1 MRFSYADTDLI
12 NYMRFTNIANFVSG
26 TSNIV
31 WGCGDKP
38 ASTFVVGSLTFSRSS
53 EGSSNPSSGWIGT
66 TSSSMNCRGIGKVT
80 LTQAYVLA
88 SSSSEQ
94 SLIKVNVVGTTR
106 KMTKYDFQSAFASSN
121 INYGIF
127 DSSGTNAWIV
137 GDATAF
143 GGGLSKSF
151 TK

>member
-12 NYMRFTNIANFVSG
+12 DYMRFTNIANFVSG

-38 ASTFVVGSLTFSRSS
+38 ASTFVVGSLTFSTSS
-53 EGSSNPSSGWIGT
+53 DSSNPSSGWIGT